1 MFKSPEARDRYIVTN
16 VIIALSRGR
25 RPRLEYGHIR
35 TALGEALG
43 VPGDKVDD
51 CEALTPELVRETVI
65 GIRKGKLPEVSE
77 IGSAGSFFKNPVVPE
92 EVFLNVKAAADGAE
106 VPHYV
111 TDKGIKIPA
120 AWLIEQC
127 GWKGRTV
134 GNAGVYGKQPLVLIN
149 ATGKASPQEIIDL
162 KNHIT
167 DSVRERFGIELH
179 PETEII

>member
-1 MFKSPEARDRYIVTN
+1 M
-16 VIIALSRGR
+16 
-25 RPRLEYGHIR
+25 
-35 TALGEALG
+35 
-43 VPGDKVDD
+43 
-51 CEALTPELVRETVI
+51 
-65 GIRKGKLPEVSE
+65 
-77 IGSAGSFFKNPVVPE
+77 
-92 EVFLNVKAAADGAE
+92 
-106 VPHYV
+106 PHYV